1 MKRTSFLMLLVTVFS
16 ASAFAQVTVNVF
28 INGIMGGQYNIRAN
42 QVDSGGISYKKSVY
56 KNVDRLSIQIKGKS
70 VDGGYLRK
78 VEVMGDGAIP
88 IFTAAET
95 PGVPGQFI
103 LTDKTVLKRLGKGKS
118 IKMYV
123 EKTPA
128 NTKSTERVKKVYIG
142 LLTRA

>member
-1 MKRTSFLMLLVTVFS
+1 MKCKSFLLLLLTVFS
-16 ASAFAQVTVNVF
+16 ASTFAQVTVNVF

-78 VEVMGDGAIP
+78 AEVMGNDGALV
-88 IFTAAET
+88 FTVAET

-103 LTDKTVLKRLGKGKS
+103 LTDKNVLKRLGKGKS